1 MFRELVMLGRDLEA
15 RGKLPP
21 VGFYKYRDPIRW
33 VVYIWPDRVY
43 LEAAEL
49 DRPRPFDGRTSA
61 IRAHPVADEA
71 GYALGVTKQKEGI
84 DKRVAEKHIAFRDL
98 MRKFLATPRGV
109 DPILREALQWI
120 DNALEMD
127 LVHEDP
133 RYGEILSKDW
143 VSFVPGEGA
152 LVGQHL
158 FEHPDVRRFWGV
170 ELEER
175 SRPGD
180 GKGQAIGEC
189 AVCGET
195 HSLAG
200 KIPKIKLVSTV
211 PLHGLN
217 ADAFVSHMSGSGVF
231 KRANLGICFTCGET
245 AARAFNYLSGSD
257 QHHKT
262 LFWDRNKRDSLANQ
276 IAIFWLKAPAPLYVG
291 ETVLDQEAL
300 LGALG
305 AVLAEERSA
314 NKNEPPY
321 ASLSQMAQLIELP
334 WKPKVGGLNLDQYAF
349 YLGTLSPNVGR
360 IAVRDWFATSLAELH
375 DHLAQFLKATRIVS
389 SWGDPARPLS
399 IATLI
404 QAAEASNPNL
414 SRALLRTAYLGH
426 LPPGGLL
433 ESAVRRFRI
442 PRTLQDPREN
452 WRSQALASAIKLTL
466 FYKKKEVEQMDYLAT
481 NNGSSPYL
489 CGRLLAILEE
499 AQQRASGW
507 SLKATLVDRFYG
519 AASTAPASVFGTL
532 IRSATTAHLPKLRR
546 EQRGYRAV
554 EELLE
559 DVAGRL
565 SATGGFP
572 RTLTTKGQA
581 EFALGFYQQRADFR
595 ASRGNRKGAT
605 VKQEEY
611 NNDDRD

>member
-1 MFRELVMLGRDLEA
+1 MFKELTILGRDLEA
-15 RGKLPP
+15 KGELPP
-21 VGFYKYRDPIRW
+21 VGFYQYRDPIRW
-33 VVYIWPDRVY
+33 VVHIWPDRVY

-49 DRPRPFDGRTSA
+49 DCPRPFDGRTSA

-71 GYALGVTKQKEGI
+71 GYALGVTRQKGGI
-84 DKRVAEKHIAFRDL
+84 DKRAVEKHVAFRGL
-98 MRKFLATPRGV
+98 MRKFLATPQGV
-109 DPILREALQWI
+109 DPVLREALQWV
-120 DNALEMD
+120 DNALERD
-127 LVHEDP
+127 LVQEDL

-143 VSFVPGEGA
+143 VSFVPEKGP
-152 LVGQHL
+152 LTGQHL
-158 FEHPDVRRFWGV
+158 FEHSDVRRFWKA

-180 GKGQAIGEC
+180 GKRQAIGEC
-189 AVCGET
+189 AVCGGT
-195 HSLAG
+195 HSLVG
-200 KIPKIKLVSTV
+200 KIPKVKLVSTV

-217 ADAFVSHMSGSGVF
+217 ADAFVSHMSGGGVF
-231 KRANLGICFTCGET
+231 KHAHLGICFTCGET

-257 QHHKT
+257 QHRKT
-262 LFWDRNKRDSLANQ
+262 LFWDRNKHDSLANQ
-276 IAIFWLKAPAPLYVG
+276 VAIFWLKVPGPLYVG

-300 LGALG
+300 LAALG
-305 AVLAEERSA
+305 AVLAEERPV
-314 NKNEPPY
+314 NKNEPPH
-321 ASLSQMAQLIELP
+321 ASLSQIAQLIELP

-349 YLGTLSPNVGR
+349 YLGILSPNVGR

-375 DHLAQFLKATRIVS
+375 NHLAQFLKATRIVS
-389 SWGDPARPLS
+389 SWGDPPQPLS

-404 QAAEASNPNL
+404 QAAEVSNPNL
-414 SRALLRTAYLGH
+414 SRNLLRTAYLGH
-426 LPPGGLL
+426 LPPRGLL

-442 PRTLQDPREN
+442 PTTLQDPREN
-452 WRSQALASAIKLTL
+452 WRSQALASAIKLSL
-466 FYKKKEVEQMDYLAT
+466 FYKKKEVEQMDHLDT
-481 NNGSSPYL
+481 NDGSPPYL

-507 SLKATLVDRFYG
+507 GLNATLVDRFYG
-519 AASTAPASVFGTL
+519 TASTAPASVFGTL
-532 IRSATTAHLPKLRR
+532 IRLATTAHLPKLRR

-581 EFALGFYQQRADFR
+581 EFALGFYHQRADFR
-595 ASRGNRKGAT
+595 AGRGNRKGAT
-605 VKQEEY
+605 VKQEED
-611 NNDDRD
+611 NNDD